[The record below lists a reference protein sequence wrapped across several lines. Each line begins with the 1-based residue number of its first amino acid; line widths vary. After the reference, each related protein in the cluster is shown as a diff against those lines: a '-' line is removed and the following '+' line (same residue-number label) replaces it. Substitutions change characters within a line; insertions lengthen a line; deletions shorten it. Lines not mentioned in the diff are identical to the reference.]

1 MTTEEKRAHP
11 RFPLVLAVD
20 YPGGAEVVQDYTEDL
35 SAGGLFVR
43 TSRDFEVGAVVP
55 LVVSFPEMLEPVEL
69 ITEVIWVRAEGP
81 EGPAGVALW
90 VPPERTHERGK
101 LRALARTASEAASV
115 GHPTYRVLLVEDN
128 ALVAAMYTSA
138 LRRLST
144 VGGLGSII
152 IEVAHDGRE
161 ALDRLFDRPPID
173 LVITDLFMPLMSGD
187 ELVERMR
194 GDSRTDETPV
204 IVISSCGPEE
214 RDRVTQL
221 GANFF
226 LSKPVK
232 YQDIVAT
239 VRALLA
245 LPRTPGGE
253 NPSSGG

>member
-20 YPGGAEVVQDYTEDL
+20 HAGGAALVWDYTEEL
-35 SAGGLFVR
+35 AAGGLFVR
-43 TSRDFEVGAVVP
+43 TTRDFEVGAVVP
-55 LVVSFPEMLEPVEL
+55 LVVSFPELLEPVEL
-69 ITEVIWVRAEGP
+69 VTEVIRVRAEGP

-101 LRALARTASEAASV
+101 LQALAHAAAEAAKAD
-115 GHPTYRVLLVEDN
+115 HPPYRVLLVEDN

-138 LRRLST
+138 LRRLSS
-144 VGGLGSII
+144 VGGLGGVV

-161 ALDRLFDRPPID
+161 ALDRLFSRPPID

-194 GDSRTDETPV
+194 GDSRTEETPV

-214 RDRVTQL
+214 RDRITQL

-245 LPRTPGGE
+245 LPRTPSG
-253 NPSSGG
+253 SSSSNGA